1 VKKERRYLIL
11 GLLVLMSIGC
21 VGQDYDG
28 DGDGPPQAGD
38 AEYPASLS
46 LNFDGQGSVYVSMS
60 LPDKATNSETLPAI
74 VAQAFHC
81 PVGAIKHPDH
91 FVFDS
96 SFQKNWS
103 AARRERF
110 RKEQDK
116 YNRRLLTGHCNS
128 VLAKDGLVLRGDF
141 DYAPLIAELEQ
152 LGVDQFDLTVE
163 VPKAKFFDYS
173 KTNLVVIP
181 EQTPEYLVYRIPL
194 KDSSQAATIHLAYGL
209 RPSDLQRALAIL
221 AAFVV
226 VPVLLTL
233 WMRRRALNLAKTD
246 PPAAWFGFMRS
257 LNWIVLAS
265 TLIWVSSGFGAR
277 KTLEEWIFQRGF
289 SPITTAAADG
299 ALGVVPFF
307 LVYLLCVLLSYA
319 VHEKLRGTRWTRR
332 EFFAQQL
339 TTVGAQM
346 LPLMVGVTGISIM
359 GRQPELAAGLI
370 VSAVIAF
377 QLLTTL
383 KLRLMQT
390 LPQPL
395 TTGELRDRIFSLAQR
410 LGVEVKQIFILPSGK
425 GQVANAFAARNGI
438 VMFTDYLLEHL
449 NKREVDGVAA
459 HELAH
464 LSYKHPAKI
473 GFGLLAAIFLPNY
486 FPWLSRTIMGLLAVA
501 LGFVSDASLRSS
513 LTLHIWRGVNQFN
526 IWPERDLVLLIVGFA
541 GFYLLSR
548 HFENVADA
556 TAVRLTGDAEAQ
568 ITGILKITRLGL
580 MPIRWGKATEAW
592 VTHPSTVHRV
602 HRMAKAGA
610 LPDGRL
616 QEMLRQYDAESG
628 AAKVTAPEDRYIV
641 SVSNDPERL
650 QAALS
655 QRTQNQ
661 GKLWILL
668 LMQVVPPALCSL
680 LITKMALHGYGA
692 FAAYVAGIALTALLV
707 TFSGVWLGE
716 SGREGRRNRVVQHF
730 ERGKVSAGQPGDI
743 FVGFAPGPY
752 PRLFGASYHWDSGFL
767 VLSKGRL
774 SFVGQRVK
782 FSFTP
787 AEIEGIV
794 LGQGGPSWWKFRR
807 IYLRWKNEAGQN
819 GIFNLYSFEPGS
831 VWSNRARVQ
840 RLYDELLAWQK
851 EPHRYPE
858 TRAGLNDL
866 KKLEL
871 GQVTSTSPAKLGGM
885 SANLRVL
892 MYLLPLALVV
902 NMLTHVGFAYLVF
915 SIVLLRVIQAI
926 PYWRYRDRIPKFP
939 EQALSQTAQVQ
950 KASASS

>member
-1 VKKERRYLIL
+1 VKKERRYLL
-11 GLLVLMSIGC
+11 FGLLLLVSIGC
-21 VGQDYDG
+21 VAQDYD
-28 DGDGPPQAGD
+28 DDGPPQAGD

-46 LNFDGQGSVYVSMS
+46 LNFDRQGSVYVSMS
-60 LPDKATNSETLPAI
+60 LPDNAANSEALAGI
-74 VAQAFHC
+74 VAQTFHC
-81 PVGAIKHPDH
+81 PAGVIKHPDR
-91 FVFDS
+91 FAFDS

-103 AARRERF
+103 EARRERF
-110 RKEQDK
+110 RKEQEK
-116 YNRRLLTGHCNS
+116 YNHRLLTGHCNC
-128 VLAKDGLVLRGDF
+128 VLAKDGLVLRQDF
-141 DYAPLIAELEQ
+141 DYGGLVTELKQ
-152 LGVDQFDLTVE
+152 LGVDQFDITVE
-163 VPKAKFFDYS
+163 VPNAKFFDYS

-194 KDSSQAATIHLAYGL
+194 KNAPQSATLHLAFGL
-209 RPSDLQRALAIL
+209 RPADLQRAVAIL
-221 AAFVV
+221 AAFIL
-226 VPVLLTL
+226 VPVLVTL
-233 WMRRRALNLAKTD
+233 LMRYRALNLAKTD
-246 PPAAWFGFMRS
+246 PPAAWFGFVRS

-277 KTLEEWIFQRGF
+277 KTLEEWILQRGF
-289 SPITTAAADG
+289 SPLATAAADG

-319 VHEKLRGTRWTRR
+319 VHEQLRGTRWTRK
-332 EFFAQQL
+332 EFFSQQL
-339 TTVGAQM
+339 ATVGAQI
-346 LPLMVGVTGISIM
+346 LPLMVGVTGISII

-464 LSYKHPAKI
+464 LRYKHPAKI

-486 FPWLSRTIMGLLAVA
+486 FPWLSRTIMGLLAIA
-501 LGFVSDASLRSS
+501 LGLVSDASLRSS

-526 IWPERDLVLLIVGFA
+526 LWPERDLVLLIVGFA

-568 ITGILKITRLGL
+568 ITGILKITRLSL

-616 QEMLRQYDAESG
+616 QEILRQYDNDGRAAMVDPAENRYTVP
-628 AAKVTAPEDRYIV
+628 VT
-641 SVSNDPERL
+641 NDPQRL
-650 QAALS
+650 QAALN

-668 LMQVVPPALCSL
+668 LMQVVPPALFSL
-680 LITKMALHGYGA
+680 LITKLHLHGHEA
-692 FAAYVAGIALTALLV
+692 FAAYLGAIALTALMI

-716 SGREGRRNRVVQHF
+716 SGRGGRRSRVLQRF
-730 ERGKVSAGQPGDI
+730 EREKVTAGEPGDI
-743 FVGFAPGPY
+743 FVGFAPGPW
-752 PRLFGASYHWDSGFL
+752 PRLFGTSYHWDSGFL
-767 VLSKGRL
+767 VLSKDRL

-794 LGQGGPSWWKFRR
+794 LGQGGPSWWKFKRV
-807 IYLRWKNEAGQN
+807 YLRWKNQAGQN

-840 RLYDELLAWQK
+840 RLYNELLTWQK
-851 EPHRYPE
+851 QLERYPE
-858 TRAGLNDL
+858 TRTELHDL
-866 KKLEL
+866 RNLEL
-871 GQVTSTSPAKLGGM
+871 GQVTSISPAKLGGM

-892 MYLLPLALVV
+892 MYLLPLALIV
-902 NMLTHVGFAYLVF
+902 NMLTHVGFGYLVF
-915 SIVLLRVIQAI
+915 SIVLLRIIQSI

-939 EQALSQTAQVQ
+939 QEVPSQTTQAQT
-950 KASASS
+950 ATAGG

>member
-11 GLLVLMSIGC
+11 GLLVLISFGC
-21 VGQDYDG
+21 VAQDYD
-28 DGDGPPQAGD
+28 DDDGPPQEGD
-38 AEYPASLS
+38 AKYPANLS
-46 LNFDGQGSVYVSMS
+46 LNFDRQGSLYVSMS
-60 LPDKATNSETLPAI
+60 LPDKATESDTLPGI
-74 VAQAFHC
+74 LAQTFHC
-81 PVGAIKHPDH
+81 PSSVIKHPDP
-91 FVFDS
+91 FAFDS

-110 RKEQDK
+110 RKEQEK
-116 YNRRLLTGHCNS
+116 YNHRLLTGHCNS
-128 VLAKDGLVLRGDF
+128 VLARDGLVLRGDF
-141 DYAPLIAELEQ
+141 DYSALVAEFQ
-152 LGVDQFDLTVE
+152 RLGVDQFDISVN

-194 KDSSQAATIHLAYGL
+194 KDSPQAATLHLAYGL
-209 RPSDLQRALAIL
+209 HRSDVQRALAIL
-221 AAFVV
+221 AAFIL

-233 WMRRRALNLAKTD
+233 WLRHRALNLAKTD
-246 PPAAWFGFMRS
+246 APAAWFGFVRS

-265 TLIWVSSGFGAR
+265 TLIWISSAFGAR
-277 KTLEEWIFQRGF
+277 KILEEWILQRGL
-289 SPITTAAADG
+289 SPLTTAAADG
-299 ALGVVPFF
+299 ALGIVPFF
-307 LVYLLCVLLSYA
+307 LVYLLCLLLSYA
-319 VHEKLRGTRWTRR
+319 VHEQLRGTRWTRR
-332 EFFAQQL
+332 EFFVQQL
-339 TTVGAQM
+339 ATVGAQI

-359 GRQPELAAGLI
+359 GKQPELAAGLI

-377 QLLTTL
+377 QLLTTVR
-383 KLRLMQT
+383 LRLMQT

-410 LGVEVKQIFILPSGK
+410 LGVEVKQIFILPAGK

-464 LSYKHPAKI
+464 LRYKHPAKI
-473 GFGLLAAIFLPNY
+473 GLGLLAAIFLPNY
-486 FPWLSRTIMGLLAVA
+486 FPWLSRTLMGLFAIP
-501 LGFVSDASLRSS
+501 LGFVSDVGVRSS
-513 LTLHIWRGVNQFN
+513 LTLHMWRGLNRFNQL
-526 IWPERDLVLLIVGFA
+526 PERDLILLTMGFA

-568 ITGILKITRLGL
+568 ITGILKITRLSL

-592 VTHPSTVHRV
+592 VTHPSTGHRV

-616 QEMLRQYDAESG
+616 EEILRQYDSEG
-628 AAKVTAPEDRYIV
+628 RAANVAAPEDRYTV
-641 SVSNDPERL
+641 PVTNDPQRL
-650 QAALS
+650 QAALN

-661 GKLWILL
+661 WRLGILL
-668 LMQVVPPALCSL
+668 LMQVVPPALFSL
-680 LITKMALHGYGA
+680 LITRLHLHGFGVFGAYGW
-692 FAAYVAGIALTALLV
+692 GLALTALLV
-707 TFSGVWLGE
+707 TLSGVWLGE
-716 SGREGRRNRVVQHF
+716 SGREGRRKRVL
-730 ERGKVSAGQPGDI
+730 ERFQREKLAAGRAGDI

-767 VLSKGRL
+767 ILSKDRL

-782 FSFTP
+782 FSLTP
-787 AEIEGIV
+787 SEVEGIA
-794 LGQGGPSWWKFRR
+794 LGQGGPSWWKFKR

-831 VWSNRARVQ
+831 VWSNRARSQ
-840 RLYDELLAWQK
+840 RLYNQLLSWQK
-851 EPHRYPE
+851 QPDRYPE
-858 TRAGLNDL
+858 TRRELQDL

-871 GQVTSTSPAKLGGM
+871 GQVTSISPAKLGGM

-892 MYLLPLALVV
+892 MYLLPLALIV

-915 SIVLLRVIQAI
+915 SVVLLRVIQAI
-926 PYWRYRDRIPKFP
+926 PYWRYRDRIPEFP
-939 EQALSQTAQVQ
+939 QPTLSQPGQGRGATAG
-950 KASASS
+950 S